1 MPHRG
6 RLNVLA
12 NVMGK
17 SYQAIFSEFFGKGI
31 SAKEDFEGDVK
42 YHLGASSNR
51 EFDGNIV
58 HISLTDNPSHL
69 EAVNPVVLGQV
80 RAKQF
85 FHKIQAENQLYLSS
99 FMVMQHLLARV

>member
-17 SYQAIFSEFFGKGI
+17 PYKAIFSEFFGKSSSQEIG
-31 SAKEDFEGDVK
+31 GDVK

-51 EFDGNIV
+51 EFDGNSV

-80 RAKQF
+80 ANNF
-85 FHKIQAENQLYLSS
+85 S
-99 FMVMQHLLARV
+99 

>member
-1 MPHRG
+1 M
-6 RLNVLA
+6 
-12 NVMGK
+12 
-17 SYQAIFSEFFGKGI
+17 
-31 SAKEDFEGDVK
+31 SASKDFEGDVK

-51 EFDGNIV
+51 EFDENSV

-85 FHKIQAENQLYLSS
+85 FK
-99 FMVMQHLLARV
+99 R